1 MSPFF
6 VDYMVFVCCST
17 IGAIQIAAHI
27 GNLRALLILRRR
39 IASLLF
45 GIGILLGSIFWFF
58 LSENRNIND
67 TAGGLDA
74 NSQAVG
80 FFLGALIGTT
90 LTLVI
95 ASIINL
101 DLKASNIDKNI
112 DGLDSL
118 REQNYFL
125 AIKDEYSRSRENWR
139 AYLAKQFMD
148 LPKNIIYQLVTAI
161 IVKLR

>member
-1 MSPFF
+1 
-6 VDYMVFVCCST
+6 MVFVCCST

-118 REQNYFL
+118 REQSQS
-125 AIKDEYSRSRENWR
+125 ARHQRGG
-139 AYLAKQFMD
+139 
-148 LPKNIIYQLVTAI
+148 
-161 IVKLR
+161 

>member
-1 MSPFF
+1 
-6 VDYMVFVCCST
+6 MVFVCCST

-139 AYLAKQFMD
+139 AYLAKQFWNTGD
-148 LPKNIIYQLVTAI
+148 QRAH
-161 IVKLR
+161 

>member
-1 MSPFF
+1 
-6 VDYMVFVCCST
+6 MVFVCFST

-45 GIGILLGSIFWFF
+45 GIGILLGSYFWFF

-80 FFLGALIGTT
+80 FFLGALIGTI
-90 LTLVI
+90 LTLIISSVI
-95 ASIINL
+95 NF
-101 DLKASNIDKNI
+101 DLKFSTNKDV
-112 DGLDSL
+112 DGLDAL

-125 AIKDEYSRSRENWR
+125 AIKDEYSRFRRNWR
-139 AYLAKQFMD
+139 TYLAKQVTD
-148 LPKNIIYQLVTAI
+148 LPKNIIYQLVTTI

>member
-1 MSPFF
+1 MNSFF
-6 VDYMVFVCCST
+6 LEYMVFVCFST

-27 GNLRALLILRRR
+27 ANLRGLLILRRP
-39 IASLLF
+39 IASLLL
-45 GIGILLGSIFWFF
+45 GIGILTGSIFWFF

-80 FFLGALIGTT
+80 FFLGALIGTI
-90 LTLVI
+90 LTIVI
-95 ASIINL
+95 SSIINR
-101 DLKASNIDKNI
+101 DLKISNVGKNI

-118 REQNYFL
+118 REQNYYL
-125 AIKDEYSRSRENWR
+125 AIKDEYSLFRGNWR
-139 AYLAKQFMD
+139 DYLSKQFTG
-148 LPKNIIYQLVTAI
+148 LPKSIIYQLVTTI